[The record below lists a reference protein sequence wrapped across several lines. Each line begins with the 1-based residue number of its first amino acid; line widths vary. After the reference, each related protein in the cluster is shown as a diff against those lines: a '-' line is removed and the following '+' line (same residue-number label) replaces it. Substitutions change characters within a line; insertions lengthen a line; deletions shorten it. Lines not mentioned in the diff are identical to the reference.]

1 MIRGAGCVLGIDTSN
16 YTTSVALA
24 GTGGQV
30 LADVRR
36 LLAVKAGE
44 RGLRQSEAF
53 FQHVECL
60 PSLLGGIMDKH
71 RADICAVA
79 ASDRPR
85 SAKGSYMP
93 AFNAGARFAQTL
105 AQALGKPLFLFSHQ
119 DGHIRA
125 GMHGS
130 ALSGQGGFLAWHLS
144 GGTSEL
150 LLIGRHGDGAEGAA
164 GAMAAAGAA
173 TGAVADEAG
182 AVAGAE
188 AKARARTGATAGAR
202 ATVAAEAATGAEG
215 AAGAFYDIRIIGGS
229 LDISFGQL
237 LDRLGVRLGYS
248 FPAGRALDGAALAAE
263 AGGGRSEPCGDAA
276 EAKAGKGRGKALLAR
291 IPLKGFYCNLSGI
304 ETQSA
309 RLAGHCDSAA
319 LISEVFS
326 QATAA
331 IGTIT
336 EKAAAEHGIG
346 EILFT
351 GGVAASAYL
360 RKNLVLNGA
369 KAVFGD
375 PKLSSDNAVGIALL
389 GADRLSRSGPGP
401 R

>member
-1 MIRGAGCVLGIDTSN
+1 MICGAGCVLGIDTSN

-24 GTGGQV
+24 GMDGQV
-30 LADVRR
+30 LADARR
-36 LLAVKAGE
+36 LLAVKTGE

-60 PSLLGGIMDKH
+60 PSLLGGVLDKY

-79 ASDRPR
+79 VSDRPR
-85 SAKGSYMP
+85 SAEGSYMP
-93 AFNAGARFAQTL
+93 AFNAGARFAQAL
-105 AQALGKPLFLFSHQ
+105 AQALGKPLFMFSHQ

-130 ALSGQGGFLAWHLS
+130 ALSGQGSFLAWHLS

-150 LLIGRHGDGAEGAA
+150 LLISRHGDGAE
-164 GAMAAAGAA
+164 
-173 TGAVADEAG
+173 
-182 AVAGAE
+182 
-188 AKARARTGATAGAR
+188 AR
-202 ATVAAEAATGAEG
+202 G

-248 FPAGRALDGAALAAE
+248 FPAGKALDEAALAAS
-263 AGGGRSEPCGDAA
+263 GGGDAAKGRSELGGDAA
-276 EAKAGKGRGKALLAR
+276 KGRSELGGDAAKAEICKGRSKAKAETGVGRSGPLLTR
-291 IPLKGFYCNLSGI
+291 VPLKGLYCNLSGI

-336 EKAAAEHGIG
+336 ERAAAEHGIS

-369 KAVFGD
+369 KAVFGE

-389 GADRLSRSGPGP
+389 GVDRLSRREAGPAMI
-401 R
+401 